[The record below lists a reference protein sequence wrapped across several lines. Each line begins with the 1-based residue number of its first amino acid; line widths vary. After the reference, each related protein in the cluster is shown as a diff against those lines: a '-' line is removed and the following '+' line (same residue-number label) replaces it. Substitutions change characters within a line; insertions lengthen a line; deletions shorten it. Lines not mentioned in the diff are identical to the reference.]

1 MKRVIAPSNWKDGK
15 LEIVDRPR
23 MINDLHAIF
32 GTFPT
37 ICDIIVQRVGRTRS
51 SRQNKYLWAIPYK
64 MIADHTGHEPEEIHD
79 FYKAKFLKRILNIFD
94 EEIEYTLSTRK
105 LTTVEFEEY
114 TESIRRDAA
123 VKFGLDIPLPNE
135 NQLSNEGDED

>member
-37 ICDIIVQRVGRTRS
+37 ICEIIVQRVGRTRS
-51 SRQNKYLWAIPYK
+51 AKQNRFLWGVAYPIVSGF
-64 MIADHTGHEPEEIHD
+64 TGDDIEDVHK
-79 FYKAKFLKRILNIFD
+79 FFKAKFLRRSVKLFD
-94 EEIEYTLSTRK
+94 EEVEGEESTTK
-105 LTTVEFEEY
+105 LTTIEFEEY
-114 TESIRRDAA
+114 VEKIMMFIAPHG
-123 VKFGLDIPLPNE
+123 VDIPLPGE
-135 NQLSNEGDED
+135 YTRSNEGDEE